1 MLQNYGYQNPQMFG
15 QQIPIQGSMQYDPN
29 MYYQNRMNFLQNQ
42 MQQNNQQN
50 FNMLG
55 GKVVDSVE
63 VVKATDIPM
72 DGNSYYFPNA
82 DGSEVYSKRW
92 LPNGKT
98 EIVVYTKQ
106 NPITESKEVKETNEL
121 MEKLNGF
128 DERFDKLEK
137 LFSAKQVGNKNKKE
151 DVVND

>member
-15 QQIPIQGSMQYDPN
+15 QQIPVQGSVQYDPN

-42 MQQNNQQN
+42 LPQNSQQN

-137 LFSAKQVGNKNKKE
+137 LFSSKQVGNKNKKE

>member
-1 MLQNYGYQNPQMFG
+1 MLQNYGYQNPQMYG
-15 QQIPIQGSMQYDPN
+15 QQIPVQGSMQYDPN

-42 MQQNNQQN
+42 LPQNNQQN

-72 DGNSYYFPNA
+72 DGSLYYFPNA

-137 LFSAKQVGNKNKKE
+137 LFSSKQVGNKNKRE

>member
-15 QQIPIQGSMQYDPN
+15 QQIPVQGNMQYDPN

-42 MQQNNQQN
+42 LPQNSQQN

-98 EIVVYTKQ
+98 EIVIYTKQ
-106 NPITESKEVKETNEL
+106 NPVKENKEEKEVNKVL
-121 MEKLNGF
+121 QKLNGF

-137 LFSAKQVGNKNKKE
+137 LFISKPLSKNKRE
-151 DVVND
+151 ETLND

>member
-1 MLQNYGYQNPQMFG
+1 MLQNYGYQNPQMYG
-15 QQIPIQGSMQYDPN
+15 QQIPVQGSMQYDPN

-42 MQQNNQQN
+42 LPQNNQQN

-72 DGNSYYFPNA
+72 DGSSYYFPNA

-137 LFSAKQVGNKNKKE
+137 LFSSKQVGNKNKRE

>member
-15 QQIPIQGSMQYDPN
+15 QQIPVQGSMQYDPN

-42 MQQNNQQN
+42 LPQNNQQN

-92 LPNGKT
+92 LQNGKT

-137 LFSAKQVGNKNKKE
+137 LFSSKQVGNKNKKE

>member
-15 QQIPIQGSMQYDPN
+15 QQIPVQGSMQYDPN

-42 MQQNNQQN
+42 LPQNNQQN

-128 DERFDKLEK
+128 NERFDKLEK
-137 LFSAKQVGNKNKKE
+137 LFSSKQVGNKNKKE

>member
-15 QQIPIQGSMQYDPN
+15 QQIPVQGSMQYDPN

-42 MQQNNQQN
+42 IPQNNQQN

-92 LPNGKT
+92 LQNGKT

-106 NPITESKEVKETNEL
+106 NPITESKEVKETNVL

-137 LFSAKQVGNKNKKE
+137 LFSSKQVSNKNKKE

>member
-1 MLQNYGYQNPQMFG
+1 
-15 QQIPIQGSMQYDPN
+15 
-29 MYYQNRMNFLQNQ
+29 MNFLQNQ

-72 DGNSYYFPNA
+72 DGSSYYFPNA

-137 LFSAKQVGNKNKKE
+137 LFSSKQVGNKNKRE

>member
-1 MLQNYGYQNPQMFG
+1 MLQNYGYQNQPIYG
-15 QQIPIQGSMQYDPN
+15 QQIPAQGGMQYDPN
-29 MYYQNRMNFLQNQ
+29 LYYQNRMNFLQNQ

-72 DGNSYYFPNA
+72 DGSSYYFPNA

-137 LFSAKQVGNKNKKE
+137 LFSSKQVGNKNKRE
-151 DVVND
+151 DIVND